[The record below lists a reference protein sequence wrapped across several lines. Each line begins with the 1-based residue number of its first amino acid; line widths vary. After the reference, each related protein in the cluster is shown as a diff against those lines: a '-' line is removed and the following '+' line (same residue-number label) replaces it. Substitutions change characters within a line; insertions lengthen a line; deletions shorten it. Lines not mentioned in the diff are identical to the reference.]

1 MHVPVN
7 VTDYSLSSFYKGIYA
22 VVDDTSLDSVG
33 FIRVKGSK
41 HRYHI
46 GHPKYFVRGKPEL
59 MKKMQEEAHDKRMHK
74 FEQNRAMR
82 KKAKARAMK
91 LADALGDL
99 ISSLIVA
106 MCFLFVDIVNVG
118 FLMNPFVPKTKSL
131 VSPGYNCPLV
141 VTGHTVYLMT

>member
-1 MHVPVN
+1 MFMA
-7 VTDYSLSSFYKGIYA
+7 DLKYF
-22 VVDDTSLDSVG
+22 G